1 MIKLI
6 HKELDVWKDSI
17 EISISIYQITRSFP
31 KHELYGLVSQL
42 RRAAVS
48 VCSNLSEG
56 SARTSKKERKRF
68 YEIARSSIV
77 EIDTQIII
85 AYKLGY
91 IKEKDFIK
99 VGGLLNQT
107 FAMTSNLIKRQ

>member
-1 MIKLI
+1 MFGKTVS
-6 HKELDVWKDSI
+6 K
-17 EISISIYQITRSFP
+17 YQITRSFP

>member
-1 MIKLI
+1 MIKLN

-42 RRAAVS
+42 RRAAIS

-91 IKEKDFIK
+91 IEEKDFIK
-99 VGGLLNQT
+99 VGELLNQT

>member
-1 MIKLI
+1 M
-6 HKELDVWKDSI
+6 
-17 EISISIYQITRSFP
+17 TRNFP

-42 RRAAVS
+42 RHAAIS
-48 VCSNLSEG
+48 VCSNISEG
-56 SARTSKKERKRF
+56 SAWTSKKERMRF

-91 IKEKDFIK
+91 IEEKDFIK
-99 VGGLLNQT
+99 RGELLNRT
-107 FAMTSNLIKRQ
+107 FAMTSSLIKRQ